1 MPEKIEIKSS
11 GSVSNIFID
20 GTDISR
26 MCVAADIKL
35 KAGELPQISIECV
48 PQETMTYMVKHET
61 LYSDELIK
69 AATAVLRSELMKHGD
84 LYNGYLAS
92 IESALE
98 EKINH
103 AELWENDICIESD
116 KWAKAVM
123 SRIIGED

>member
-1 MPEKIEIKSS
+1 MPGEIEIKFN

-20 GTDISR
+20 GTDISN
-26 MCVAADIKL
+26 MCVVGEVKTREEDKVNDL
-35 KAGELPQISIECV
+35 KPEIL
-48 PQETMTYMVKHET
+48 KT
-61 LYSDELIK
+61 LLYIVEHGVFNSDEIIK
-69 AATAVLRSELMKHGD
+69 TAMAVLREELMKHGD
-84 LYNGYLAS
+84 LYNGFLAS

-98 EKINH
+98 EKISY